1 MFQQI
6 KTSNIEDKNVWI
18 NLTDEDI
25 VIVKALNQED
35 STQCSKISNL
45 PTKPIHCSV

>member
-35 STQCSKISNL
+35 ST
-45 PTKPIHCSV
+45 